1 VLFQQEGTGSWDMGL
16 DGVFHLGSVDCV
28 LHYFLPSLHERRV
41 EVPFTQEVNFPT
53 VASLY
58 CSTIISLRLLASIH
72 SSDRLRGSHESNVP
86 TKSTNSYQLTVLP
99 FFFSIVK
106 VRFDVQSVVVLQH
119 SARLVDGGPKCVAG
133 VAVEPALCRHST
145 PTHIHITQPHTW
157 PCLAAPLISSHPS
170 GPHWDVC
177 EARLLHR
184 GCGMQVRCPGCGALW
199 YGEATRCSA
208 CATCEFKAG

>member
-99 FFFSIVK
+99 FFFLHRESE
-106 VRFDVQSVVVLQH
+106 VR
-119 SARLVDGGPKCVAG
+119 RPKCGG
-133 VAVEPALCRHST
+133 VAAQRPIGGRRPQVRRWGRVEPALCRHST

-170 GPHWDVC
+170 DPHWEV
-177 EARLLHR
+177 RLLHR

-199 YGEATRCSA
+199 
-208 CATCEFKAG
+208 